1 MDLYFFSFTGISR
14 EIAFHLGK
22 LLSVKPKEIRTYKF
36 PYLIWLITSFIK
48 GFEVKIE
55 YEPVESAKAILVFP
69 KWTFNCPPI
78 TRFLKEVS
86 FERLFMIITYGG
98 FQERPYAEAY
108 MRLALKRCQ
117 EVETYLVKRSRWFK
131 EKEKVLEELM
141 NFLFS

>member
-1 MDLYFFSFTGISR
+1 VDLYFFSFTGISR
-14 EIAFHLGK
+14 DIAFHLGK
-22 LLSVKPKEIRTYKF
+22 LLSLKPKEIKIYRF
-36 PYLIWLITSFIK
+36 PYFIWLITSFIK
-48 GFEVKIE
+48 GFEVKID
-55 YEPVESAKAILVFP
+55 YEPVESAQAILIFP

-108 MRLALKRCQ
+108 RRLALNRCK
-117 EVETYLVKRSRWFK
+117 EVETYLIKRSRWLR

-141 NFLFS
+141 RHLFS